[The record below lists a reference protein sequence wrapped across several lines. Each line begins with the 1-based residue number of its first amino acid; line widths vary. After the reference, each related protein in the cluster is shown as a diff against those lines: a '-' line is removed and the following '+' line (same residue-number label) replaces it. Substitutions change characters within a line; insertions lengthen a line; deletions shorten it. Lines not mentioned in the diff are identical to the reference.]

1 MINSIEQLN
10 TDTILLIIEDEKT
23 AKQFLKKNPRA
34 DVTKAEDDGR
44 YGLVYNIKDIN
55 MLNAIKRA

>member
-23 AKQFLKKNPRA
+23 AKQCLKKNPRA